1 MINASDL
8 RSSLQQQ
15 INAIHAT
22 GWTGDA
28 RLLQNDLQ
36 RSGDCLAEL
45 LMTRNSAEE
54 ILRWIAELEAVI
66 A

>member
-15 INAIHAT
+15 INAIYAT

>member
-1 MINASDL
+1 MINASAL

-28 RLLQNDLQ
+28 RLLQNDLD

-45 LMTRNSAEE
+45 LMTRDSAEE
-54 ILRWIAELEAVI
+54 ILGWIAELEAVT